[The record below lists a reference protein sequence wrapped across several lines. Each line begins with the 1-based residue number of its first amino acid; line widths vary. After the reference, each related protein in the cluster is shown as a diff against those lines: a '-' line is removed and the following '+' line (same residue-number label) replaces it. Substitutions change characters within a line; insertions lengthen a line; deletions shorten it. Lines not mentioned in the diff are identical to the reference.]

1 MEMFLDFGAEI
12 VEAQYGWDWSFLE
25 DKITVKLEIKSGDGV
40 SQGVM

>member
-1 MEMFLDFGAEI
+1 MVEIQYSSDFKFS
-12 VEAQYGWDWSFLE
+12 SFLE